1 MQKQKP
7 RELLF
12 SVTREDCNW
21 DYFRCSG
28 PGGQKVN
35 KTNSGVRCTHRASG
49 AIGKATDERSQKQNR
64 VLAFTRMAESKA
76 FKIWHRMEVARR
88 TGAQSELEQRVR
100 ESMKQI
106 KVEIKQDNKWTE
118 VDKNDPLKEE

>member
-1 MQKQKP
+1 MAK

-12 SVTREDCNW
+12 SVTKEDCKW

-49 AIGKATDERSQKQNR
+49 AVGRATDERSQKQNR
-64 VLAFTRMAESKA
+64 VLAFTRMAESSE
-76 FKIWHRMEVARR
+76 FKKWHRIEVSRI
-88 TGAQSELEQRVR
+88 TGSQIDIEQQVND
-100 ESMKQI
+100 SMKHI
-106 KVEIKQDNKWTE
+106 TVEIKNEQGRWTV
-118 VDKNDPLKEE
+118 VDKNKELDNSQ